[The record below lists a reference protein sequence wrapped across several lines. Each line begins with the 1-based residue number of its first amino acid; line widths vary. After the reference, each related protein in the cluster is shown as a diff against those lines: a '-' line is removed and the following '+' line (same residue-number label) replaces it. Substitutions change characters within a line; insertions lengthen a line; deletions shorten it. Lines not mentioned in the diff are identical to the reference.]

1 MFKNVKLPFKVIDF
15 MFGKHANIDFIV
27 IKWHYDLHSMVNFSV
42 TDLTILSIKV
52 AYSKSLLSKM

>member
-52 AYSKSLLSKM
+52 AYSK